1 MLRGNPPPPN
11 IPFFSFSFYAL
22 FLHFSKKNQ
31 KIFCAPLESW
41 NFSLRKKTTL
51 CHHSRCLSSVE
62 ISLERGSKRSAE
74 LIDLKIGLDKD
85 NLGDSCLKGAI
96 SRNSNYKLQIYANC
110 NILQINLCARFLTDL
125 LARFC

>member
-1 MLRGNPPPPN
+1 MLRGNPPPLTSL
-11 IPFFSFSFYAL
+11 FFLFLSMLFSFTFQ
-22 FLHFSKKNQ
+22 KKSE
-31 KIFCAPLESW
+31 IFCAPLESW

-51 CHHSRCLSSVE
+51 CHHSRCLSVRLSSVE

-110 NILQINLCARFLTDL
+110 NILQINLCARF
-125 LARFC
+125 